1 MALVAHW
8 PLNGDLLDYSGN
20 GYNLKTV
27 GDMVISNDG
36 KLGKCY
42 SMYGRTRYVY
52 TDSQDFFKKLS
63 TMLSDDGAITISM
76 WIKNINDATVENSC
90 GLYGTYKEGVS
101 RNRAF
106 ELYAYSIPEN
116 FHISC
121 YRLNSS
127 GDSTTLGYNHAG
139 YFTRDTWVHSTVVYK
154 KNKVIVYRNGER
166 LGESTNTSVASIED
180 FTNLGLNFCIGTN
193 DNSSNAQFKFNDF
206 RVFNHELSLNE
217 VKELY
222 KTKIL
227 DWKMNESGE
236 PTTNI
241 LPNSWQFINYDVG
254 SEADFISQLSRDISF
269 GVVLKRKIYSKSME
283 YRGNN
288 RIYRKIAVSSGNQYT
303 FSAWIYSDVA
313 KDLLLRYE
321 LFGGDYTWQGDG
333 VRHNGTGWEY
343 LSITTPIL
351 TSNCDLYFMFY
362 GVGHDSSVYINAM
375 QLELGSR
382 SNNYVLTNRDGKV
395 IDSSGFKNHGLIET
409 GSSPRYS
416 NGEYLLR
423 VNDGLSKIT
432 SDIVLPKTFTVIYQS
447 YDDNGYRASSDRW
460 HIGQSESTSSST
472 IGWAYSQGY
481 GEDMGYTRICNSEGT
496 IHSTRIGSS
505 NITINKYENNAFIF
519 NYESGEISSYLN
531 GNILGTLAYGNSD
544 TALNLSKFSV
554 GSSYT
559 NNNRISGKLKNVRVY
574 ATALSKGDIDK
585 IFSNEIS
592 IDKKYNILC
601 SEIIEEENMFSLKR
615 VTMGN
620 LTTTAFTYTKNYSD
634 MSITLKNDG
643 GAGSARMNFTKAVL
657 MPLYGIDFLLS
668 FKLKGILNP
677 DFVPTDFND
686 GGFLEKRFIYYEK
699 LGYYEW
705 ILKVNTVNINDVYQ
719 FLDFNIGANCEILL
733 YDFKLMPLT
742 SVDNINFTNNG
753 KIIVA
758 SINEIDFTD
767 NFNITNTYELICNSF
782 SEV

>member
-8 PLNGDLLDYSGN
+8 PLTDTMEDYSGHGYNGKAIDTVESSNNGKIGKALVFTKGGNGVNIENNFVDLLDNEYTFAVWVNPAGDHLNYN
-20 GYNLKTV
+20 GTF
-27 GDMVISNDG
+27 I
-36 KLGKCY
+36 
-42 SMYGRTRYVY
+42 
-52 TDSQDFFKKLS
+52 
-63 TMLSDDGAITISM
+63 
-76 WIKNINDATVENSC
+76 
-90 GLYGTYKEGVS
+90 
-101 RNRAF
+101 
-106 ELYAYSIPEN
+106 
-116 FHISC
+116 
-121 YRLNSS
+121 SS
-127 GDSTTLGYNHAG
+127 GDWNSNCWAFGVSQTNDAIDVAGRSYNKYISYNVPLNTWTHIVSTCKDNIAKLYVNGEFIGVKDVTTKIVSSATNTTIGRETYIGGHFSFNGMLNDLRIYNH
-139 YFTRDTWVHSTVVYK
+139 
-154 KNKVIVYRNGER
+154 EM
-166 LGESTNTSVASIED
+166 
-180 FTNLGLNFCIGTN
+180 
-193 DNSSNAQFKFNDF
+193 
-206 RVFNHELSLNE
+206 SLKE
-217 VKELY
+217 IKELY

-241 LPNSWQFINYDVG
+241 LPNSWQFFNYDVS
-254 SEADFISQLSRDISF
+254 SEANFTSQLSRDISF

-288 RIYRKIAVSSGNQYT
+288 RIYRKIAVNSGNQYT
-303 FSAWIYSDVA
+303 FSSWVYSDVA
-313 KDLLLRYE
+313 NDLLLRYE

-362 GVGHDSSVYINAM
+362 GVGHNSSVYINAM

-395 IDSSGFKNHGLIET
+395 IDSSGFKNHGLIEA

-423 VNDGLSKIT
+423 VNDELSKIT
-432 SDIVLPKTFTVIYQS
+432 SDIIFPKTFTVIYQS

-481 GEDMGYTRICNSEGT
+481 GEDMGYARICNSEGT
-496 IHSTRIGSS
+496 IHNTRIGSS

-559 NNNRISGKLKNVRVY
+559 NNNRISGKIKNVRVY
-574 ATALSKGDIDK
+574 ATALSKVDIDK

-592 IDKKYNILC
+592 IDKKYNISC

-643 GAGSARMNFTKAVL
+643 EAGSARMNFTKAVL

-686 GGFLEKRFIYYEK
+686 GGFLEKRFIHYEK

-742 SVDNINFTNNG
+742 STDNINFTNNG